1 MRLFNQL
8 SRRVTVPLLR
18 YAKKLSTIGAA
29 AGDRGLSLFDVF
41 LFDGDPALEVD
52 LDAFVPDL
60 DPVLFK
66 REIVKSMA
74 CALGE
79 IVRLHLTVK

>member
-1 MRLFNQL
+1 MNF
-8 SRRVTVPLLR
+8 STGCKEIEPASPLLGR
-18 YAKKLSTIGAA
+18 F
-29 AGDRGLSLFDVF
+29 AGFCLFHIFLLDRHTAFEL
-41 LFDGDPALEVD
+41 D
-52 LDAFVPDL
+52 LTFFVPDL